1 MKMIFNSIA
10 VKSSTVWNDGCSARV
25 TPCLMKYL
33 LARIQA
39 FVAWL
44 RAPAPIPRFGI
55 NLSDGKYTS
64 SQFVGIR
71 GRFTPKSYRL
81 CFNIDLHNWYR
92 KAFDQIT
99 LNVTNIIRKSF
110 PKNYSASF
118 ILRMRISTIS
128 SKSHGRITRRY
139 PRSFFCFIATI
150 GSLFSAFALN
160 AVSRNKVHNDDFW
173 RTLHSMYSSGCSE
186 SLFVPCPL
194 LLPDKGTRRVP
205 KKLATRRSNSF
216 HVFLDVGCFTT
227 IPLLRTCSFGGR
239 FRCNTSL
246 RMGMV

>member
-1 MKMIFNSIA
+1 
-10 VKSSTVWNDGCSARV
+10 
-25 TPCLMKYL
+25 
-33 LARIQA
+33 
-39 FVAWL
+39 
-44 RAPAPIPRFGI
+44 
-55 NLSDGKYTS
+55 
-64 SQFVGIR
+64 
-71 GRFTPKSYRL
+71 
-81 CFNIDLHNWYR
+81 
-92 KAFDQIT
+92 
-99 LNVTNIIRKSF
+99 
-110 PKNYSASF
+110 
-118 ILRMRISTIS
+118 MRISTIS
-128 SKSHGRITRRY
+128 SKSHGRITSRY

-246 RMGMV
+246 RMGMVSYLMVFDKYNPFPSKMQTDYSNHLLRISGSVLRSV